1 MIGDTVFLPSV
12 KLSSITKQIMVA
24 ITSHAL
30 VLQRGRRAVAGRTS
44 PLNPDRLQY
53 ITSTMPTHKSQA
65 GSMEENHYIKGWHS
79 QEAPC
84 LSALGSPVMFLFSTS
99 SGGIHL

>member
-1 MIGDTVFLPSV
+1 MTGVTVFLPSV
-12 KLSSITKQIMVA
+12 KLSSITKQIMAA

-30 VLQRGRRAVAGRTS
+30 AAEGQKGSGRKDT

-53 ITSTMPTHKSQA
+53 ITSAMPTHKSQA
-65 GSMEENHYIKGWHS
+65 GSVEENHYIKGWHS
-79 QEAPC
+79 HEAPC